1 MDNYRFHVNVEKD
14 IFPFQ
19 FLHTS
24 IYWKTILFFHV
35 FVAISISLIM
45 KRCSYKELHVTWS
58 VGKET
63 SGKGAHARPE
73 GSMLENDAIACKS
86 VNKQIIE
93 GLNHVFMYFRS
104 YFSSNVRQEDKIN
117 NA

>member
-1 MDNYRFHVNVEKD
+1 MENYRFHVNVEKD

-45 KRCSYKELHVTWS
+45 KRCSYKELQLLEVL
-58 VGKET
+58 GKRRA
-63 SGKGAHARPE
+63 GR
-73 GSMLENDAIACKS
+73 
-86 VNKQIIE
+86 
-93 GLNHVFMYFRS
+93 
-104 YFSSNVRQEDKIN
+104 VRTRGPRDRCLKTMP
-117 NA
+117 